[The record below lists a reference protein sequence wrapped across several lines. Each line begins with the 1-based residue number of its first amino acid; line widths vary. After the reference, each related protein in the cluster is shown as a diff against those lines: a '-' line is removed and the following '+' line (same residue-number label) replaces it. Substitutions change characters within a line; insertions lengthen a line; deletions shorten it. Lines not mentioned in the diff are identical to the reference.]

1 MCCRCNVAVDAACC
15 AGECGTVVPRPHWA
29 AWAACY
35 EPALPLSV
43 CLMSGSR
50 STSCACTCFCVSFGH
65 GFETFV
71 SAIDTYRLGSVGQ
84 TSPQKPKWCS
94 GALPRCDFQPPS
106 PAERTRCFVESQ
118 GARSSVTANS
128 TMKRRHMRRPFPIVV
143 PNGDHR
149 RLVDPSARHEESK
162 LYAVAQQIRA

>member
-1 MCCRCNVAVDAACC
+1 MSSILRRASHAWVGLVCERGVESRVCCRRNVAVDAAGC

-50 STSCACTCFCVSFGH
+50 PTSCACTCFCVSFGH

-71 SAIDTYRLGSVGQ
+71 TAIDTYRLGSVGL

-106 PAERTRCFVESQ
+106 PAERALFFVES
-118 GARSSVTANS
+118 
-128 TMKRRHMRRPFPIVV
+128 
-143 PNGDHR
+143 
-149 RLVDPSARHEESK
+149 
-162 LYAVAQQIRA
+162 

>member
-1 MCCRCNVAVDAACC
+1 MAGLIDESSSISNPLDIPCQDVEHSSTRFTCLGGIGVREGGREPHACCRRNVAVDAAGC

-50 STSCACTCFCVSFGH
+50 PTSCACTCFCVSFGH

-71 SAIDTYRLGSVGQ
+71 TAIDTYRLGSVGQ

-106 PAERTRCFVESQ
+106 PAERALFFVES
-118 GARSSVTANS
+118 
-128 TMKRRHMRRPFPIVV
+128 
-143 PNGDHR
+143 
-149 RLVDPSARHEESK
+149 
-162 LYAVAQQIRA
+162 